1 MKKHRSLKSHLCHFL
16 FEHYAT
22 KKPSS
27 VARCGEHYKK
37 MRADLA
43 RGFVEYVGEN
53 VNIEPNCV
61 FNYALKIGN
70 NSGIGENSELY
81 GDITIGKD
89 VMMGTGCII
98 YTRNHKFDSL
108 DLPMWKQG
116 FDEVKPVIIGDDVW
130 IGGRVIILPG
140 VHIGNGAVIGAGAV
154 VTKNVP
160 DYAVVGGNPAKV
172 IKFRK

>member
-27 VARCGEHYKK
+27 LARCGEHYKK

-61 FNYALKIGN
+61 FNYDLKIGD
-70 NSGIGENSELY
+70 NSGLGENSELY
-81 GDITIGKD
+81 GDFTSYFQK
-89 VMMGTGCII
+89 
-98 YTRNHKFDSL
+98 
-108 DLPMWKQG
+108 
-116 FDEVKPVIIGDDVW
+116 
-130 IGGRVIILPG
+130 
-140 VHIGNGAVIGAGAV
+140 
-154 VTKNVP
+154 
-160 DYAVVGGNPAKV
+160 
-172 IKFRK
+172 